1 MSNFK
6 PMVDEAE
13 QIKLITEL
21 KQLKKLKKM
30 TLQQIADKTKENGEE
45 VSLSTIKLV
54 FSDEVRHQHDYTN
67 TLVPIFNALCPVSEN
82 DDIVVKTLRT
92 KLEIKL
98 EIIEQLKSNIKQ
110 LEERLDAKDLKH
122 KDREKF
128 YIGMINDLREEIAFK
143 NEQIRHHNEAMDR
156 KDATLKELYD
166 KLLKE

>member
-6 PMVDEAE
+6 PTVDEAE

-30 TLQQIADKTKENGEE
+30 TLQQIADQTRENGEE
-45 VSLSTIKLV
+45 VSLSTVKLV
-54 FSDEVRHQHDYTN
+54 FSDEVKHNHDYAN

-98 EIIEQLKSNIKQ
+98 EIIDQLKDNIRQ

-122 KDREKF
+122 KDREQF
-128 YIGMINDLREEIAFK
+128 FIGLIEDLRKEIAFK